1 MLCPPLCM
9 CDSDLISIPDVQSVT
24 NCKPLFL
31 KKQFPKLNDLLVKIL
46 EYTIDLDFSAY
57 LIPNSIFVTI

>member
-1 MLCPPLCM
+1 MGFF
-9 CDSDLISIPDVQSVT
+9 
-24 NCKPLFL
+24 K

-57 LIPNSIFVTI
+57 LIPNSLFATI